1 MKYQVTILATLL
13 AVNSYAVGLQDEIDR
28 FKMQVAAANRSVVAA
43 ADRFKASYIATA
55 GSPTET
61 TITISHT
68 NGGDKLNP
76 VASIRYG
83 FIDAHAGNSGNFSTG
98 GIDNVGM
105 YGMEV
110 TFKANSVMSNIH
122 PSLDGRKV
130 LFLATG
136 PDHHVIYTSGST
148 AGFANLADSEHMS
161 QIGGFICRLKTL
173 YGSATDS
180 GSHPV
185 KNASTTAAVSAN
197 TNGYPGQLTLDSQ
210 KTTNLFAQVMD
221 ADNIFS
227 ACGVPGALFNDMA
240 ASSASGA

>member
-13 AVNSYAVGLQDEIDR
+13 AVSSYAVGLQDEIGR
-28 FKMQVAAANRSVVAA
+28 FRMQIAAANRSVVAA

-55 GSPTET
+55 GSLTET

-68 NGGDKLNP
+68 NGGDMLNP

-83 FIDAHAGNSGNFSTG
+83 FINAHAGSGNFGTAG
-98 GIDNVGM
+98 TDNVGM

-110 TFKANSVMSNIH
+110 TFKAKTVMSNIH

-136 PDHHVIYTSGST
+136 PDHHVIYTSAST
-148 AGFANLADSEHMS
+148 AGFANLADREHMS
-161 QIGGFICRLKTL
+161 QIGGFICRLKTA
-173 YGSATDS
+173 YASTAT

-185 KNASTTAAVSAN
+185 KALGNGNDLTANA
-197 TNGYPGQLTLDSQ
+197 NGYPGQLTLDDQ
-210 KTTNLFAQVMD
+210 KTTNLFSQVMD

-240 ASSASGA
+240 AVAASGA